1 MHNTSIISWVQLK
14 TMTLAE
20 FARLEH
26 DCFSKHSLWAL
37 PLMRSEKT

>member
-1 MHNTSIISWVQLK
+1 MHNTSIISWMQLK

-26 DCFSKHSLWAL
+26 DCFSKHSIWAL
-37 PLMRSEKT
+37 PFMKN